1 MMPFI
6 SIRSTS
12 HVRNTLL
19 AKTPHNSFS
28 ASGQEEVVL
37 KAFKLGANDFMSKP
51 FSPNELMNRV
61 QLTLNN
67 NGF

>member
-6 SIRSTS
+6 SGLVIS

-19 AKTPHNSFS
+19 AKTHNSFS

-61 QLTLNN
+61 QRILR
-67 NGF
+67 